1 MQIEIHGTG
10 RAAGALAI
18 AATRAGHTVTA
29 VRGRTPDAVD
39 ALAAMVAVTP
49 GAADLRIIAVA
60 DDVVATVARALS
72 DEPFVPTVHVSGALP
87 VAALDPLHGEWV
99 GSFHPLQALPD
110 ARTGADRLAGSWIAV
125 TASEPFAS
133 TLDAFAE
140 SIGGRPFR
148 LADADKA
155 VYHAAAVAAGNF
167 TIAALGIAERLLAE
181 AGVPFEAAAPL
192 VAGIVANAFELGP
205 AAALTGPIARGD
217 TGTVAR
223 QIEAIADVSDDVL
236 EMFLAMA
243 RATAMYA
250 GAGQAMRE
258 VLE

>member
-18 AATRAGHTVTA
+18 AAARAGHTITSVH
-29 VRGRTPDAVD
+29 GRTPDGVA
-39 ALAAMVAVTP
+39 ALEALVVVTP
-49 GAADLRIIAVA
+49 GRADLRIIAVA
-60 DDVVATVARALS
+60 DDAVATVARALS

-87 VAALDPLHGEWV
+87 VSALGPFGRGPV

-125 TASEPFAS
+125 TAPEPFAS

-148 LADADKA
+148 LADAHKA

-167 TIAALGIAERLLAE
+167 TVAALGIAERLLAE

-205 AAALTGPIARGD
+205 GAALTGPIARGD
-217 TGTVAR
+217 TGTVSR
-223 QIEAIADVSDDVL
+223 QIEAIADVSEEVL

-243 RATAMYA
+243 RATALYA
-250 GAGQAMRE
+250 GAGEAMDE
-258 VLE
+258 VLR

>member
-10 RAAGALAI
+10 RAAGALAV
-18 AATRAGHTVTA
+18 AAARAGHTITS
-29 VRGRTPDAVD
+29 VRGRTSHAVE
-39 ALAAMVAVTP
+39 ALEDLVTVVP

-60 DDVVATVARALS
+60 DDAVPAVARALFE
-72 DEPFVPTVHVSGALP
+72 EPFIPTVHVSGALP
-87 VAALDPLHGEWV
+87 VAALYPLEGPRV

-125 TASEPFAS
+125 TAPEPFAS
-133 TLDAFAE
+133 TLDEFAE
-140 SIGGRPFR
+140 SMGGRPFR

-167 TIAALGIAERLLAE
+167 TVAALGIAEQLLTE

-205 AAALTGPIARGD
+205 RAALTGPIARGD
-217 TGTVAR
+217 TGTVSR
-223 QIEAIADVSDDVL
+223 QIEAIADVSDELL

-243 RATAMYA
+243 RATALYA
-250 GAGQAMRE
+250 GAGEGMHE
-258 VLE
+258 VLR

>member
-10 RAAGALAI
+10 RAAGALAL
-18 AATRAGHTVTA
+18 AATRAGHAITA
-29 VRGRTPDAVD
+29 VHGRTPEAVAELE
-39 ALAAMVAVTP
+39 ALVVVTP
-49 GAADLRIIAVA
+49 GTADLRIIAVA
-60 DDVVATVARALS
+60 DDAVAAVASALS
-72 DEPFVPTVHVSGALP
+72 DEPFTPTVHVSGALP
-87 VAALDPLHGEWV
+87 VSALGPLGCGPV

-110 ARTGADRLAGSWIAV
+110 ARAGADRLAGSWIAV
-125 TASEPFAS
+125 TAAEPFAS

-155 VYHAAAVAAGNF
+155 LYHAAAVAAGNF
-167 TIAALGIAERLLAE
+167 TVAALGVAERLLTE

-192 VAGIVANAFELGP
+192 VAGIVANVFELGP
-205 AAALTGPIARGD
+205 RAALTGPIARGD

-223 QIEAIADVSDDVL
+223 QLEAIAEVSDDVL

-243 RATAMYA
+243 RATALYA
-250 GAGQAMRE
+250 GAGEAMDE
-258 VLE
+258 VLR